1 MKRVPVLLLVVVLL
15 TGILTGC
22 GNPVESF
29 NKASEKTERVNSAK
43 VKFSS
48 NVNMEFYEDSFTA
61 EEKKEL
67 GKYKKVTVQGEYY
80 FDKSKKENLNKIN
93 FNLAGK
99 GVDLK
104 IYGRKGETY
113 IVTPLLPKILVI
125 KEDDLKSFK
134 MPGNVK
140 MPFGFLDASGTKN
153 PDVFISKEAVGK
165 LSKYWINL
173 LKKGNIA
180 RLGNIILST
189 PDGDVKARKFNIS
202 LKEEHLKPALKE
214 SLDIL
219 REDMISKN
227 PKNAK
232 DLEKVFAQLEKMMDS
247 AKIEK
252 FLYEAYIDRD
262 DYIVEDTVNLKISF
276 PEDKSSGLVKSFELE
291 TTSTMWDMEKPVT
304 IDFPAI
310 NKQNSMTLDELQK
323 RGEFPEG
330 VF

>member
-125 KEDDLKSFK
+125 KK
-134 MPGNVK
+134 MI
-140 MPFGFLDASGTKN
+140 LN
-153 PDVFISKEAVGK
+153 PSRCREM
-165 LSKYWINL
+165 LRCL
-173 LKKGNIA
+173 LAFSMHRG
-180 RLGNIILST
+180 
-189 PDGDVKARKFNIS
+189 RKTLTS
-202 LKEEHLKPALKE
+202 LFRRKP
-214 SLDIL
+214 
-219 REDMISKN
+219 
-227 PKNAK
+227 
-232 DLEKVFAQLEKMMDS
+232 
-247 AKIEK
+247 
-252 FLYEAYIDRD
+252 
-262 DYIVEDTVNLKISF
+262 
-276 PEDKSSGLVKSFELE
+276 
-291 TTSTMWDMEKPVT
+291 
-304 IDFPAI
+304 
-310 NKQNSMTLDELQK
+310 
-323 RGEFPEG
+323 
-330 VF
+330 